1 MNTTSVKV
9 INTKLFIM
17 RAILFPTDFSDTATN
32 AFLYAVNIAKAINAK
47 VFILYSYLDPILSAS
62 HGGQPE
68 IVGEVLQSIEKN
80 QHDLFD
86 RKSQIL
92 REIVASKNLTD
103 VDLHFLF
110 KEGPVAQVVKK
121 IVDQERI
128 NLVVMGTHGESGF
141 LTKVIGTNT
150 VNVISTIHIPVLAV
164 PPHAQFKD
172 IKHVVFTTLFR
183 ENDKSALKEM
193 LIMSKAVQAKI
204 DCLHVIQ
211 KDHVAD
217 VLLQT
222 ESWQREFPQDI
233 NYILLDEVES
243 VENTIINYLLENN
256 VDIFAVVKRNRNFFD
271 RLFTSSTSNN
281 LTFHSKVPIL
291 VFHEEK

>member
-1 MNTTSVKV
+1 
-9 INTKLFIM
+9 M

-32 AFLYAVNIAKAINAK
+32 AFLYAIHIAKAIKAK
-47 VFILYSYLDPILSAS
+47 VFIVYSYLDPVLSAS
-62 HGGQPE
+62 PGGQPE
-68 IVGEVLQSIEKN
+68 ILGNVLPTIAKN
-80 QHDLFD
+80 QQELFD
-86 RKSQIL
+86 KKTNLL
-92 REIVASKNLTD
+92 REIITKNNLTQ
-103 VDLHFLF
+103 VEFEFLF
-110 KEGPVAQVVKK
+110 QEGPVAQVVKK
-121 IVDQERI
+121 LVDQQKIR
-128 NLVVMGTHGESGF
+128 LVVMGTHGESGF

-150 VNVISTIHIPVLAV
+150 VNVIRALQIPVLAV
-164 PPHAQFKD
+164 PPHAIYKP

-183 ENDKSALKEM
+183 EKDKSALKEM

-204 DCLHVIQ
+204 DCVHVMQ
-211 KDHVAD
+211 KDRIPD
-217 VLLQT
+217 VLQQSET
-222 ESWQREFPQDI
+222 WQREFPDHI

-271 RLFTSSTSNN
+271 RLFNSSTSNN